1 MRVAVIGQPLDPWAE
16 VAAYQAA
23 HPALNGKYGGSA
35 VFVGAM
41 RDFNQG
47 ATVSAMTLEHYPAM
61 TEKYLTRITQT
72 ASERW
77 SLVDALVL
85 HRCGDLQPGDPIVL
99 VAVWAARRAEA
110 FAACRYIIDEVKHR
124 VPIWKKEHYVNGDSG
139 WVNCERCAHPHE
151 H

>member
-1 MRVAVIGQPLDPWAE
+1 MRVAIIGQPFDPWTE

-23 HPALNGKYGGSA
+23 HPELSGKYGGST
-35 VFVGAM
+35 VFVGAL

-47 ATVSAMTLEHYPAM
+47 AAVRAMTLEHYPAM
-61 TEKYLTRITQT
+61 TEKYLARITQT

-85 HRCGDLQPGDPIVL
+85 HRYGDLQPGDPIVL

-110 FAACRYIIDEVKHR
+110 FAACRYIIDELKTR
-124 VPIWKKEHYVNGDSG
+124 APFWKRERTPTGER
-139 WVNCERCAHPHE
+139 WVEPE
-151 H
+151 SE

>member
-1 MRVAVIGQPLDPWAE
+1 MRAQVIGHPLDPWTE

-23 HPALNGKYGGSA
+23 HPALSGKYGGSA

-47 ATVSAMTLEHYPAM
+47 ATVRAMTLEHYPAM
-61 TEKYLTRITQT
+61 TEKYLVRIAQT
-72 ASERW
+72 AIERW

-85 HRCGDLQPGDPIVL
+85 HRYGDMQPGDPIVL

-110 FAACRYIIDEVKHR
+110 FAACRYIIDELKTR
-124 VPIWKKEHYVNGDSG
+124 APFWKRERTPAGER
-139 WVNCERCAHPHE
+139 WVEPE
-151 H
+151 VE